1 MNLENNKDKY
11 GNNELQRAVIN
22 NKKQLIKYFIDKGID
37 PNEKN
42 DKGNT
47 AMHLAM
53 LNDDEDTIQ
62 MILDAG
68 GNLYIKNNDD
78 DTPIDLASKY
88 ILKKYES
95 IIN

>member
-1 MNLENNKDKY
+1 
-11 GNNELQRAVIN
+11 LQRAVIN